1 MQIVSDSWSR
11 LRLQRQPY
19 RWLATAPGEFC
30 SLKEAGRLADTFP
43 AEGFVRRNESERA
56 SGKRYSN
63 FSRPLNWPEDEGAL
77 GAEWRRLVADLLSPD
92 YRDHVARILGQE
104 RAAEL
109 ELRLVYH
116 SSGDWLGPHTDRD
129 DKLFSHVI
137 YFNRGWSAAWG
148 GCLQIL
154 RHNDPA
160 SVVATISPELG
171 ASVLLARA
179 SNSWHQVT
187 EVSPGAPAQ
196 RRSLLIHG
204 LRR

>member
-1 MQIVSDSWSR
+1 MQIVSDSWFR

-30 SLKEAGRLADTFP
+30 SLEDAGRLADTFP
-43 AEGFVRRNESERA
+43 TEGFVRRNESERA
-56 SGKRYSN
+56 CGKRYSN

-92 YRDHVARILGQE
+92 YRDHVARILAQE
-104 RAAEL
+104 RAARL

-116 SSGDWLGPHTDRD
+116 GSGDWLGPHTDRD
-129 DKLFSHVI
+129 DKLFSQII

-160 SVVATISPELG
+160 SVVATVAPELG

-187 EVSPGAPAQ
+187 EVSPDAPAQ